1 MKFKNL
7 EVLEYRTDYNIY
19 YGVIKNYFAVLFGIK
34 DLSNELEINGEIL
47 IKNENVYKFNQK
59 EVHTLYYPVDQDFI
73 DSFKTKIKI
82 IEETY
87 DDYKNKVEK
96 YIDSIIDNNTKW
108 INNILYNNNESDRV
122 LFKNNNFIIIK
133 NICWDNLTDF
143 YLLVI
148 PYEKIKNI
156 RHLNESHKELLL
168 EMKNEALKIAKKYN
182 IDEDELYLF
191 FHYHPSC
198 YQLHLHVCLLTHK
211 TLKLKL
217 YRHIMLDDI
226 LEHLETFYKK
236 TIKFESSIS
245 NPIYKILKDN

>member
-19 YGVIKNYFAVLFGIK
+19 YGIINNFFAVLFGIK
-34 DLSNELEINGEIL
+34 DLPNELEINGELL

-87 DDYKNKVEK
+87 EDYKNKVEK
-96 YIDSIIDNNTKW
+96 YIDSIIENNIKW
-108 INNILYNNNESDRV
+108 INNILYNNSESDRV
-122 LFKNNNFIIIK
+122 LFKNNNFVIIK

-156 RHLNESHKELLL
+156 RHLNELHKELLL
-168 EMKNEALKIAKKYN
+168 EMKLESLKIAKTYN

-191 FHYHPSC
+191 
-198 YQLHLHVCLLTHK
+198 L
-211 TLKLKL
+211 
-217 YRHIMLDDI
+217 
-226 LEHLETFYKK
+226 
-236 TIKFESSIS
+236 
-245 NPIYKILKDN
+245 IYSTSYLFSLGT